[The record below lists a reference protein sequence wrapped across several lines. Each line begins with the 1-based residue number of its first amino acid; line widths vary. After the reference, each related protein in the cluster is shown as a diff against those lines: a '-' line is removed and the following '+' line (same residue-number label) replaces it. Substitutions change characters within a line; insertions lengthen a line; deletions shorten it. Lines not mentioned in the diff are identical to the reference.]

1 MYPLGVYL
9 ARYFDWWSDRVKNAP
24 FLWVLGLLFGPIA
37 LTHIAMAL
45 FGPLSVILGF
55 IILLAAIPGLFVGY
69 IRLGIQ
75 FLDKREK
82 VNRISNVQDA
92 VKKLDKKARGKGR

>member
-9 ARYFDWWSDRVKNAP
+9 ARYFDWWSDQVNSAP
-24 FLWVLGLLFGPIA
+24 LWWVLGLLVGPIVM
-37 LTHIAMAL
+37 TNIAMAL
-45 FGPLSVILGF
+45 FGPLSVVFGF
-55 IILLAAIPGLFVGY
+55 VIMLAAIPGLFVGY

-92 VKKLDKKARGKGR
+92 AKKLGKKARSKGR